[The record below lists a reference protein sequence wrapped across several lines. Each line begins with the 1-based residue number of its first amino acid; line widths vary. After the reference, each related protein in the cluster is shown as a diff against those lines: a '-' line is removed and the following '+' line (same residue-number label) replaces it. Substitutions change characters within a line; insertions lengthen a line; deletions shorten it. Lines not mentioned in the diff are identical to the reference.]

1 MRDILFSLYS
11 VLVYGNREDANCHP
25 AGLGR
30 NSLVACADLS
40 RQRIAVEC
48 RNAERWWMPLKARM
62 FMGLKSLAVFLAVL
76 CAGVSLA
83 GCGLVDSAQPDSTHS
98 DSVHSDSE
106 NSDSVRSDWDY
117 SELGDEEML
126 GKDLRRPWI
135 RRPGGTWRKSRRVM
149 KAGRGLRFY
158 LMGRTVRRTAVTRRP
173 LLSLDIALIKTLESF
188 AASSKKRE
196 RSKRIWFSIG
206 GWILLFS
213 GYAGKYGLV

>member
-1 MRDILFSLYS
+1 
-11 VLVYGNREDANCHP
+11 
-25 AGLGR
+25 
-30 NSLVACADLS
+30 
-40 RQRIAVEC
+40 
-48 RNAERWWMPLKARM
+48 
-62 FMGLKSLAVFLAVL
+62 
-76 CAGVSLA
+76 
-83 GCGLVDSAQPDSTHS
+83 
-98 DSVHSDSE
+98 
-106 NSDSVRSDWDY
+106 
-117 SELGDEEML
+117 ML

-173 LLSLDIALIKTLESF
+173 LLSRDIALIKTLESF
-188 AASSKKRE
+188 AASSKKRA

>member
-11 VLVYGNREDANCHP
+11 VWVYGNREDANCHP

-48 RNAERWWMPLKARM
+48 RNAERWWMPLKAGM

-98 DSVHSDSE
+98 DSVHSDS
-106 NSDSVRSDWDY
+106 DY
-117 SELGDEEML
+117 SELGDEEMQ
-126 GKDLRRPWI
+126 GKDFRRPWL
-135 RRPGGTWRKSRRVM
+135 RRLGGTWRKSRRVM

-158 LMGRTVRRTAVTRRP
+158 LMGRKVRRTAVTRRP
-173 LLSLDIALIKTLESF
+173 LLSRDIALIKTLESF
-188 AASSKKRE
+188 AASSKKRA

>member
-11 VLVYGNREDANCHP
+11 VWVYGNREDANCHP

-83 GCGLVDSAQPDSTHS
+83 GCGLVDSVQPDSTHS

-106 NSDSVRSDWDY
+106 NFDSVRSD
-117 SELGDEEML
+117 
-126 GKDLRRPWI
+126 
-135 RRPGGTWRKSRRVM
+135 
-149 KAGRGLRFY
+149 
-158 LMGRTVRRTAVTRRP
+158 
-173 LLSLDIALIKTLESF
+173 
-188 AASSKKRE
+188 
-196 RSKRIWFSIG
+196 
-206 GWILLFS
+206 
-213 GYAGKYGLV
+213 

>member
-1 MRDILFSLYS
+1 
-11 VLVYGNREDANCHP
+11 
-25 AGLGR
+25 
-30 NSLVACADLS
+30 
-40 RQRIAVEC
+40 
-48 RNAERWWMPLKARM
+48 MPLKARM

-188 AASSKKRE
+188 AASSKKRA